1 MKSLSA
7 QLLETLTSADD
18 TLRQMLYTG
27 ISDKDDAGNRTR
39 HAI

>member
-1 MKSLSA
+1 MTSLSA

-27 ISDKDDAGNRTR
+27 ISDKDAGNRTR
-39 HAI
+39 HAT